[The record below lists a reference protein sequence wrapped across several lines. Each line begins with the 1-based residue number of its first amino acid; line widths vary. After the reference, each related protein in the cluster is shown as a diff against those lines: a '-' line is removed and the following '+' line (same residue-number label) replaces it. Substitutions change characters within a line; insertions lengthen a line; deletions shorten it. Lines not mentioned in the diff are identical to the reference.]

1 MEIRV
6 TRETVR
12 SVRLEERHVRVG
24 GEVAVRVR
32 QPWGDAQFMPDLL
45 VETGVEGD
53 VVGTGARRYSITLK
67 GRVLTGKGALHA
79 TRRAERTWTGE
90 TALKAFRG
98 EQHEGRELREPEF
111 PAALAHLLA
120 GPAALSLA
128 LAEVERL
135 GARA

>member
-32 QPWGDAQFMPDLL
+32 QSWGDAEFVPDLL
-45 VETGVEGD
+45 VETGVDSPEHRAL
-53 VVGTGARRYSITLK
+53 GTGYSITLQ

-79 TRRAERTWTGE
+79 TRRAERTWIGE

-111 PAALAHLLA
+111 PAVLAHLLA

>member
-32 QPWGDAQFMPDLL
+32 QSWGDAEFVPDLL
-45 VETGVEGD
+45 VETAVEGD
-53 VVGTGARRYSITLK
+53 VGRITGRYSITLK
-67 GRVLTGKGALHA
+67 GTVLTSKGALHA
-79 TRRAERTWTGE
+79 TRRAERTWSGE

-98 EQHEGRELREPEF
+98 EHHEGRELREPEF
-111 PAALAHLLA
+111 PEPLAHLLA
-120 GPAALSLA
+120 GPSALGLT
-128 LAEVERL
+128 LAEVERF